1 MKINGIKYDYK
12 EIFNAWITARNPSD
26 DEKKLAERRY
36 YICSNCELKKSV
48 IKNQKWSEYCKGCGC
63 PLNKKIFTK
72 IYNSCPLLKWEEC
85 DNGFIEKIEDKREK
99 SII

>member
-36 YICSNCELKKSV
+36 YIC
-48 IKNQKWSEYCKGCGC
+48 
-63 PLNKKIFTK
+63 
-72 IYNSCPLLKWEEC
+72 PLLKWEEC